1 LAKSTQP
8 VQLNLSLQIP
18 ILFPS
23 RFHGK
28 KEQVLGSW
36 LSDKFVTRQEEGWE
50 GRTASHC
57 NIKGEVKE

>member
-8 VQLNLSLQIP
+8 VQLNLSLQIL

-28 KEQVLGSW
+28 KEWVLGSL

-50 GRTASHC
+50 RREASHC
-57 NIKGEVKE
+57 NIKER

>member
-1 LAKSTQP
+1 MGKSTQP
-8 VQLNLSLQIP
+8 VQLSLSLQIL

-28 KEQVLGSW
+28 KEQLLGSL

-50 GRTASHC
+50 RRAASHY